1 MTTYTIDA
9 SVFVN
14 AFNSAEAGHTE
25 SRRLLAYLCDQA
37 APLIAPTLLLPE
49 VAAAIRRGRGDEDL
63 ARRFAATLSRLP
75 NLVLKS
81 LDQTLAQQAGDIAAQ
96 YSLRGADAVYAAVAL
111 QFGSTLVSLDR
122 EQRER
127 VSAALPTCTP
137 AEALTDLGLA
147 E

>member
-1 MTTYTIDA
+1 MITYTIDA
-9 SVFVN
+9 SVFIN
-14 AFNSAEAGHTE
+14 AFNSAEPGHTD
-25 SRRLLAYLCDQA
+25 SQRLLAHLRDQG

-63 ARRFAATLSRLP
+63 ARRFTTTLSRLP
-75 NLVLKS
+75 NLVLKP
-81 LDQTLAQQAGDIAAQ
+81 LDQILAQQASDIAAQ
-96 YSLRGADAVYAAVAL
+96 YSLRGSDAVYAAVAL

-127 VSAALPTCTP
+127 VATALPTCTP
-137 AEALTDLGLA
+137 ANALADLGLV